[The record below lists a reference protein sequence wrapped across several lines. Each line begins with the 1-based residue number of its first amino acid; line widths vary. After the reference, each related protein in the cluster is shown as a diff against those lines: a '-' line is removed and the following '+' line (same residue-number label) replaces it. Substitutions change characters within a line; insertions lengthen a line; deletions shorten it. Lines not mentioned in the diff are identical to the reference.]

1 MDTVSEFLTRIRNA
15 GQAKHEKVDIPCSNL
30 RVGIATVL
38 RDTGYIKNF
47 KVVKDG
53 KQGIMRVYL
62 KYDDS
67 GRHVI
72 TDISRASRPG
82 RRLYVR
88 TQQIPNVRS
97 GYGISILS
105 TSKGIMGSKEATEKK
120 IGGELICTLW

>member
-15 GQAKHEKVDIPCSNL
+15 GLAKHEKVDIPSSGF
-30 RVGIATVL
+30 RVGLATVL
-38 RDTGYIKNF
+38 RDTGFIKNF

-62 KYDDS
+62 RYNDDC
-67 GRHVI
+67 RHTI

-88 TQQIPNVRS
+88 CGQIPSVRS

-105 TSKGIMGSKEATEKK
+105 TSKGVMGSKQATEQKL
-120 IGGELICTLW
+120 GGELICTIW